1 MLISENTKPAL
12 TEFQKLMKKTDKFL
26 NLDAKKRPSYYAK
39 RSGTVLEDD
48 VKAALDECSK
58 GTPFFN
64 TIEKISGAKFP
75 DIIAGNP
82 KIYGVEVKSTEKDHW
97 VTTGSSILEST
108 RVESVERIYLTFGK
122 LGGARVEFVSRPYE
136 DCLYSIAV
144 THMPRYRIDMRLQK
158 GESIFDKMGVS
169 YDDLRQMPNP
179 VIPVARYLRS
189 QLKEGETLWWVG
201 DMVDEDVSYK
211 LRVWNNL
218 SYQEQTDYIAYAFL
232 NYPEII
238 NGDYDAYSL
247 WLASQGVVNA
257 HLRDAFT
264 AGGKEEETLNG
275 IVYRLPGIYRRIK
288 NNKDKIIE
296 LLKSGN
302 CPDSNAGDYLIGE
315 TDFEQRLIAWCNKIA
330 SYTVSS
336 YRDVSYD
343 TCMQFF
349 KKYFLIKV

>member
-1 MLISENTKPAL
+1 M
-12 TEFQKLMKKTDKFL
+12 
-26 NLDAKKRPSYYAK
+26 
-39 RSGTVLEDD
+39 
-48 VKAALDECSK
+48 
-58 GTPFFN
+58 
-64 TIEKISGAKFP
+64 
-75 DIIAGNP
+75 
-82 KIYGVEVKSTEKDHW
+82 EVKSTEKDHW

-122 LGGARVEFVSRPYE
+122 LDGDRIEFLSRPYE

-189 QLKEGETLWWVG
+189 QLKEGETLWWAG
-201 DMVDEDVSYK
+201 DSVDEEVSYK

-218 SYQEQTDYIAYAFL
+218 SPQEKADYIVYAFL

-238 NGDYDAYSL
+238 CGDYDAYSL
-247 WLASQGVVNA
+247 WLASQGVVNT

-296 LLKSGN
+296 LLKSEN
-302 CPDSNAGDYLIGE
+302 SSVNNVRKFTISE
-315 TDFEQRLIAWCNKIA
+315 NDFEQRLTAWCNRVA
-330 SYTVSS
+330 SYTVAS

-343 TCMQFF
+343 TCMKFF
-349 KKYFLIKV
+349 KKYFFDL

>member
-12 TEFQKLMKKTDKFL
+12 IEFQKLMKKTDDVL
-26 NLDAKKRPSYYAK
+26 NSDAKQRPSYYAK
-39 RSGTVLEDD
+39 RTGTALEDD

-122 LGGARVEFVSRPYE
+122 LGGANIEFISRPYE

-158 GESIFDKMGVS
+158 GESIFDKMGIP
-169 YDDLRQMPNP
+169 YDDLRKMPNP
-179 VIPVARYLRS
+179 VNPVARYLRS
-189 QLKEGETLWWVG
+189 QLKKGETLWWAG
-201 DMVDEDVSYK
+201 DVADEEVSYK
-211 LRVWNNL
+211 VRLWKTL
-218 SYQEQTDYIAYAFL
+218 SSQEQTDLIIYAFL
-232 NYPEII
+232 NFPEII
-238 NGDYDAYSL
+238 CGDYDAYSL
-247 WLASQGVVNA
+247 QLASQGVVNT
-257 HLRDAFT
+257 HLRDAFS
-264 AGGKEEETLNG
+264 AGGKEEEILNG
-275 IVYRLPGIYRRIK
+275 VAYSLPGIYRRIK
-288 NNKDKIIE
+288 NNKEKIIE
-296 LLKSGN
+296 LLKLESH
-302 CPDSNAGDYLIGE
+302 PASDMGDYRICE
-315 TDFEQRLIAWCNKIA
+315 NDFDQRLITWCDKIA
-330 SYTVSS
+330 SNTVKS
-336 YRDVSYD
+336 YKYVNYD

-349 KKYFLIKV
+349 KKYFIKI

>member
-1 MLISENTKPAL
+1 MIISENTKPAL
-12 TEFQKLMKKTDKFL
+12 TEFQKLMRKTDIFL
-26 NLDAKKRPSYYAK
+26 NSDAKQRPYYYVK
-39 RSGTVLEDD
+39 RSGTALEDD

-122 LGGARVEFVSRPYE
+122 LGGASVEFVSRPYE

-189 QLKEGETLWWVG
+189 QLKEGETLWWAG
-201 DMVDEDVSYK
+201 DAADETVSYK

-218 SYQEQTDYIAYAFL
+218 SPQEQADYIVYAFL

-238 NGDYDAYSL
+238 CGEYDAYSL

-257 HLRDAFT
+257 HLRDSFT
-264 AGGKEEETLNG
+264 AGGREEEYLNG
-275 IVYRLPGIYRRIK
+275 TAYRLPGIYRRIK
-288 NNKDKIIE
+288 NNKDKIKE
-296 LLKSGN
+296 FLRSGN
-302 CPDSNAGDYLIGE
+302 NSVNNMGDYKISE
-315 TDFEQRLIAWCNKIA
+315 DDYEQKLIAWCNRIA

-336 YRDVSYD
+336 YKDVSYD
-343 TCMQFF
+343 TCIQFF
-349 KKYFLIKV
+349 KKYFFND